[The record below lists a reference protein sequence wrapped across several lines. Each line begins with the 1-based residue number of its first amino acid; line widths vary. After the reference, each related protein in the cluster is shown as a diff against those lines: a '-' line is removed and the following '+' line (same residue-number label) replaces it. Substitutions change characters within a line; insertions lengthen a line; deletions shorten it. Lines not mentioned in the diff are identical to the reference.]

1 MSKVN
6 VNRSFNIIHLASNQI
21 RNNERLLINK
31 PYWGQGGTPP
41 PAFLVLLGMRSVS
54 DKSSAESQNK
64 IYVLQFMSNKF
75 YSEKSDRLRDNV
87 QKHDAVEQITD
98 DNIIRRKRIAL
109 WITTATDTHSEYFI
123 IIAAIVTRTRINVT
137 FI

>member
-1 MSKVN
+1 
-6 VNRSFNIIHLASNQI
+6 
-21 RNNERLLINK
+21 
-31 PYWGQGGTPP
+31 
-41 PAFLVLLGMRSVS
+41 MRSVS

-87 QKHDAVEQITD
+87 EKHDAVEQITD

-123 IIAAIVTRTRINVT
+123 IIAAIVRRTRINVT